1 MTSFG
6 WKRKSSSIQKTDSKV
21 RAFATAEQAED
32 DNDTTKEDFDWIAE
46 AKKRRVEAL
55 EDNKTL
61 VTRLR
66 SEGVTLAEEGKY
78 WQAINRQEPST
89 NYTIDNYN
97 KILYLVKSFVCCD

>member
-6 WKRKSSSIQKTDSKV
+6 WKRKSSRIQKTDSKV
-21 RAFATAEQAED
+21 RAFATAEQADD

-78 WQAINRQEPST
+78 WQAINRQEPSVIPQEICV
-89 NYTIDNYN
+89 TITTRFY
-97 KILYLVKSFVCCD
+97 I